1 MPEGQSRAP
10 FQTMEKFDSEFRN
23 DLGYHQPAG
32 ALPAGQ

>member
-32 ALPAGQ
+32 AFASWQ